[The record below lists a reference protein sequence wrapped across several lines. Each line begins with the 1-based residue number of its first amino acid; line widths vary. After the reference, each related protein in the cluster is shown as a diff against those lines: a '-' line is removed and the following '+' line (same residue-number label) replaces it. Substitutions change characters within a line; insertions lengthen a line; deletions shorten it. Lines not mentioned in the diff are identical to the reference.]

1 MQEKARIYSIY
12 KASTLIGNRVKNAAG
27 EGIGRIKE
35 IMIDLEEGHISYAV
49 LSFGGFL
56 GLGSKLFA
64 IPWNALTFRPHENVF
79 ILNVDKE
86 RLRNSPGFD
95 KNHWPDTADP
105 QWRTVLMSAPD
116 INSIRDRSAA

>member
-12 KASTLIGNRVKNAAG
+12 KATTLIGSRVKNAAG

-35 IMIDLEEGHISYAV
+35 IMIDLEEGHITYAV

-64 IPWNALTFRPHENVF
+64 IPWNALVFKPHENVF
-79 ILNVDKE
+79 ILHVDKE
-86 RLRNSPGFD
+86 RFKNSLGFD
-95 KNHWPDTADP
+95 KNHWPDTADLK
-105 QWRTVLMSAPD
+105 WSTAVSAPD
-116 INSIRDRSAA
+116 INSTRSDAA